1 MKQPAGIG
9 NSPSGS
15 VNALSGIETTASE
28 IGTILSISTNQ
39 QDHVC
44 LRQIIGRYQWDLRET
59 ASLLCALGVLQQAHV
74 SVVICERESVPNS
87 LTEVV
92 QEIAATRQPPSLIV
106 TSRVADDKFW
116 SEALNLGAYDVLAKP
131 LEPVEVIRIV
141 SLAALSWRSRYQRE
155 PKAGRGGK
163 YAA

>member
-1 MKQPAGIG
+1 MKQPAGTG
-9 NSPSGS
+9 NTPSGS

-39 QDHVC
+39 QDHLC
-44 LRQIIGRYQWDLRET
+44 LRQIIGRYQWDLREA
-59 ASLLCALGVLQQAHV
+59 ASLLCALGVLQQTHV
-74 SVVICERESVPNS
+74 SVVICERESVPNP
-87 LTEVV
+87 LTEIV
-92 QEIAATRQPPSLIV
+92 QEFATTPQPPSLIV

-116 SEALNLGAYDVLAKP
+116 SEALNVGAYDVLAKP

-141 SLAALSWRSRYQRE
+141 SLAAQNWRSRYQRG
-155 PKAGRGGK
+155 PKAGQSGK

>member
-1 MKQPAGIG
+1 MKQPAGTG
-9 NSPSGS
+9 NPSPGTI
-15 VNALSGIETTASE
+15 NALSGIETTASE

-39 QDHVC
+39 QDHAC
-44 LRQIIGRYQWDLRET
+44 LRQIINKYQWDLRET
-59 ASLLCALGVLQQAHV
+59 TSLLCAQGVLQEAHV
-74 SVVICERESVPNS
+74 SVVICERESVSCS

-92 QEIAATRQPPSLIV
+92 QEIATMRHPPCLIAS
-106 TSRVADDKFW
+106 SRLADDRFW

-141 SLAALSWRSRYQRE
+141 SLAAHNWRSRYQRGTSVG
-155 PKAGRGGK
+155 PGGK